1 MFEPVAPE
9 SVGMSAERLA
19 RIDPVMRE
27 AVQDDR
33 LPGIMTLIQRRG
45 EIVHFGTYG
54 HMDIEAGRPIAR
66 DNIFRIYSM
75 TKPIVS
81 VAIMMLLEE
90 GKLLL
95 TDPVGQSIPAFR
107 KMQVFKGMSSFNM
120 QLADADTIM
129 TIHHLLTHTAGLSY
143 GFFVDHPVDEMYRQ
157 LTQGMSRETPLDDYI
172 NALGAL
178 PLLYHPGERWRYSV
192 ATDVLGYLVE
202 VIADM
207 PLADFLQERIF
218 DPLGMDDTGFMVP
231 ADKVDRLA
239 QIYMSEGLYDPQ
251 PFEPQKTFGVGD
263 VTTPTQRPIGGAGLV
278 STLDDYLRFANC
290 LLNEGELEGF
300 RLIAPLTLRWMT
312 SDHLD
317 PYMLPIKLG
326 PGKVGTRF
334 GLGFR
339 VVKHIGESQ
348 VSTSVGEFGW
358 SGAAQTYFSI
368 APAEDMILL
377 YMSQLIP
384 AHPYPVRNRFVN
396 LVYQSIMDS

>member
-1 MFEPVAPE
+1 MFDTVAPE

-19 RIDPVMRE
+19 RIDTAMND
-27 AVQDDR
+27 AVQNDR
-33 LPGIMTLIQRRG
+33 LPGIMTLVQRRG
-45 EIVHFGTYG
+45 EIVQFGTYG
-54 HMDIEAGRPIAR
+54 HMNIEASHPIGR

-81 VAIMMLLEE
+81 IAIMMLLEE

-95 TDPVGQSIPAFR
+95 NEPVGQYIPAFR
-107 KMQVFKGMSSFNM
+107 KMRIYSGMSSFNM
-120 QLADADTIM
+120 QLTDASTIM

-157 LTQGMSRETPLDDYI
+157 LSDGMSRETPLEDYI
-172 NALGAL
+172 NALGEL
-178 PLLYHPGERWRYSV
+178 PLLFEPGEKWRYSV
-192 ATDVLGYLVE
+192 ATDVLGYLVQ

-218 DPLGMDDTGFMVP
+218 DPLGMTDTGFMV
-231 ADKVDRLA
+231 AEENTSRLA

-263 VTTPTQRPIGGAGLV
+263 VTTPTQRPLGGAGLT

-290 LLNEGELEGF
+290 LLNGGELDGF
-300 RLIAPLTLRWMT
+300 RLIAPRTLRWMA
-312 SDHLD
+312 SDHLE
-317 PYMLPIKLG
+317 PHMLPIKLG

-339 VVKHIGESQ
+339 VVKNIGESQ

-396 LVYQSIMDS
+396 LVYQAIME